1 MTVSWFRALPTAKYF
16 ALPFIALGACLAVPA
31 HAQSDNS
38 TYDRSDEVG
47 PRYNGAYIAVGV
59 GATLQPNDRNDTLVF
74 DRANNGQFGN
84 ALPTATGANAF
95 APGFCHGAFTSSTAG
110 NCTPDRNRPDYSV
123 KLGYD
128 SRSGNFVAG
137 LLVEGQLNRS
147 IDYTSAFSTTPAAY
161 QIARRL
167 DYNIALRGRLGLTPD
182 NGGGLFYVTGGVGYA
197 RLQHA
202 FTTTNAVNQ
211 FTTSRDK
218 SWALSAQVG
227 GGAEVMVTPHVGLGI
242 EYLYNHFRDRKY
254 SVAVTQGTAPATNPF
269 LLGGGRTNI
278 QNSNPNFNFHT
289 VRAVI
294 AYHF

>member
-1 MTVSWFRALPTAKYF
+1 MTVSRFRALPMAKHL
-16 ALPFIALGACLAVPA
+16 ALPLIALGACLAVPA
-31 HAQSDNS
+31 RAQSD
-38 TYDRSDEVG
+38 DLPRAASDEVG

-59 GATLQPNDRNDTLVF
+59 GATMQPSDRNDTLVF

-84 ALPTATGANAF
+84 ALPNAAGGNAF

-137 LLVEGQLNRS
+137 LLVEGQINRS

-167 DYNIALRGRLGLTPD
+167 DYNIALRGRLGFTPD

-202 FTTTNAVNQ
+202 FTTTNGVNQ
-211 FTTSRDK
+211 FTPQRDK
-218 SWALSAQVG
+218 SWAISAQLG
-227 GGAEVMVTPHVGLGI
+227 GGAEVMVSPHVGLGI

-254 SVAVTQGTAPATNPF
+254 SVAVTQGTAPLTNPF
-269 LLGGGRTNI
+269 LLGGGTTNI
-278 QNSNPNFNFHT
+278 KDSNPNFNFHT

>member
-1 MTVSWFRALPTAKYF
+1 MTISRFLTLPAAKRLALP
-16 ALPFIALGACLAVPA
+16 LIALGACLAVPA
-31 HAQSDNS
+31 HAQSDDS
-38 TYDRSDEVG
+38 TYDRSNDAG
-47 PRYNGAYIAVGV
+47 PRYNGVYIAGGV
-59 GATLQPNDRNDTLVF
+59 GATMQPSDRNDTLVF

-84 ALPTATGANAF
+84 ALPTSTGANAF

-123 KLGYD
+123 KIGVD

-137 LLVEGQLNRS
+137 LLVEGQINRS
-147 IDYTSAFSTTPAAY
+147 VDYTSAFSTTPAAY

-167 DYNIALRGRLGLTPD
+167 DYNIALRGRLGFTPD

-197 RLQHA
+197 RLQHT
-202 FTTTNAVNQ
+202 FTTTNGLNQ
-211 FTTSRDK
+211 FTSYNDK
-218 SWALSAQVG
+218 KGSLSAQIG

-254 SVAVTQGTAPATNPF
+254 GVAVTQGTAPATNPF
-269 LLGGGRTNI
+269 LLAGGQTNI
-278 QNSNPNFNFHT
+278 QNSNPNFNMHT
-289 VRAVI
+289 VRAVV